1 MVLSQVHHR
10 HGTRNVPNTTSS
22 QQQLGLVCEKMAEG
36 VVLAR
41 QEDWEVTH
49 VSEADVETT

>member
-49 VSEADVETT
+49 VSETDVETT